1 MYYSPVRHSVNPASW
16 VFLVRLACIRHAA
29 SVYPEPGSNSSF
41 DLCSPDYLL
50 IRISYKLIDVVCV
63 LIFLFSFQ
71 RSVLASFS
79 EAACLSYLFS
89 LFCQQLFSSLP
100 TWSMIISWCL
110 NPCWRSFMILPSLLP
125 LCQLVFL
132 EIALRCGR
140 MTISHGQIS
149 CLMTS
154 RSCMAC
160 AILLVRTSS
169 QQERNINLLNMM
181 LSHFLGKNICNHFAQ
196 LLFFSIRNFTR
207 LTGCLI
213 QIWISLP
220 ILSIALVTVRLRTN
234 NEIF

>member
-1 MYYSPVRHSVNPASW
+1 MYYSPVRLWKSQAS
-16 VFLVRLACIRHAA
+16 LKLSDRLACIRHAA

-71 RSVLASFS
+71 RSALASFS

-110 NPCWRSFMILPSLLP
+110 NPCWRSFMILPSILP
-125 LCQLVFL
+125 LCQLVFF

-154 RSCMAC
+154 RSCTAC
-160 AILLVRTSS
+160 AIFSGWIQYFYMLIKRLKNLYTGCALLLVRASS
-169 QQERNINLLNMM
+169 QQERNIN
-181 LSHFLGKNICNHFAQ
+181 
-196 LLFFSIRNFTR
+196 FTEYD
-207 LTGCLI
+207 
-213 QIWISLP
+213 
-220 ILSIALVTVRLRTN
+220 A
-234 NEIF
+234 

>member
-50 IRISYKLIDVVCV
+50 TRISYKLIDVVCV

-71 RSVLASFS
+71 RSALASFS

-140 MTISHGQIS
+140 NTISLGQIS

-154 RSCMAC
+154 RSCTAC
-160 AILLVRTSS
+160 AISS
-169 QQERNINLLNMM
+169 GWSQYLYTD
-181 LSHFLGKNICNHFAQ
+181 KK
-196 LLFFSIRNFTR
+196 T
-207 LTGCLI
+207 
-213 QIWISLP
+213 
-220 ILSIALVTVRLRTN
+220 
-234 NEIF
+234 